1 MTVRVYTARQRNYP
15 TICYPGLVGTHRTK
29 QGKVMRR
36 RPSARLLVADQDNR
50 VLLFR
55 FVHTGGA
62 LADQDYWATPGGALE
77 NVETFA
83 EAGRRELFEETGI
96 LVEDV
101 GAQVAER
108 EFLLQLPDGEQVM
121 AEERYF
127 LVRAANPILSREHWT
142 SLEQE
147 VMADHRWWSIHELAS
162 TDEVIFPERLVA
174 MLASLGLE
182 DQEKAASAGS

>member
-1 MTVRVYTARQRNYP
+1 
-15 TICYPGLVGTHRTK
+15 
-29 QGKVMRR
+29 
-36 RPSARLLVADQDNR
+36 LVADQDNR